1 MWLLPQ
7 GPDMFADIAIFIMI
21 EKLLNTTLTALF
33 SLLRDH
39 FASKQTEIEYSVSMK
54 SNSATLIHEPIWLL
68 VDHK

>member
-33 SLLRDH
+33 SLLSDH

-54 SNSATLIHEPIWLL
+54 SNSATLIREPIWLL
-68 VDHK
+68 VYHK